1 MELQHVNVK
10 IFVEGELP
18 VDPEQFIAVFH
29 GWVQEQAAECVLID
43 VADYSHVPEGPGV
56 MLIGLEADY
65 SIDHTGGRWGL
76 LYNRKAARDGSNAD
90 RIGDALRRAAGACLK
105 LEGQFST
112 DGLTFTRSEF
122 DLIINDRALAPNTSE
137 TWEAARPEIEAALS
151 SVMGH
156 TTFSL
161 EQHADPR
168 CRFGVSVQCGDGSG
182 NDAERRGRR
191 NVRCDALYAGVRRTY
206 AGRDQRIL
214 PRCDRVV
221 DSARSFGALQ
231 HRELDLDE

>member
-10 IFVEGELP
+10 IYVEGELP

-29 GWVQEQAAECVLID
+29 GWVQEQAAEFVLID

-65 SIDHTGGRWGL
+65 SIDETGGRWGL
-76 LYNRKAARDGSNAD
+76 LYNRKAAQDGSNAD
-90 RIGDALRRAAGACLK
+90 RIRDALRMAAGACLK

-137 TWEAARPEIEAALS
+137 TWEAARPEMESALS
-151 SVMGH
+151 STLGSNA
-156 TTFSL
+156 FSL
-161 EQHADPR
+161 EHHGDPR
-168 CRFGVSVQCGDGSG
+168 NRFAVSVQCGEPCDLAQLAGS
-182 NDAERRGRR
+182 
-191 NVRCDALYAGVRRTY
+191 
-206 AGRDQRIL
+206 
-214 PRCDRVV
+214 
-221 DSARSFGALQ
+221 
-231 HRELDLDE
+231 